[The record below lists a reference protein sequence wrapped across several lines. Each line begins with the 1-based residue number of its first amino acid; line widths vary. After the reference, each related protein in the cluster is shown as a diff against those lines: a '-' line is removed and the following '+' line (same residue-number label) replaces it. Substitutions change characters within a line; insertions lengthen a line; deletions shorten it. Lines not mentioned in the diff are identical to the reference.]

1 MEILQQPHIFWFLL
15 LLPLV
20 AFMYAGVGHGG
31 ASGYLALM
39 VLFLFPPEIMKPTA
53 LLLNI
58 FVSGISF
65 LMFRYRGHFK
75 WKLFFPFAISSIPM
89 AFIGGYLEVDP
100 VFYKK
105 VLGVLL
111 LFAIMRMLGFL
122 GKEKENL
129 TEIKL
134 WQGLLV
140 GGLIGFFSG
149 MIGIGGGIIL
159 SPIILLAGWG
169 RMKETAAVSALFIL
183 VNSISGISGYILN
196 GSTIETQSFVLV
208 AIALTGGIA
217 GAYYGSTKMNNVQLR
232 YMLAF
237 VLIIASLKL
246 LFA

>member
-1 MEILQQPHIFWFLL
+1 
-15 LLPLV
+15 
-20 AFMYAGVGHGG
+20 
-31 ASGYLALM
+31 
-39 VLFLFPPEIMKPTA
+39 
-53 LLLNI
+53 
-58 FVSGISF
+58 
-65 LMFRYRGHFK
+65 
-75 WKLFFPFAISSIPM
+75 
-89 AFIGGYLEVDP
+89 
-100 VFYKK
+100 
-105 VLGVLL
+105 
-111 LFAIMRMLGFL
+111 L